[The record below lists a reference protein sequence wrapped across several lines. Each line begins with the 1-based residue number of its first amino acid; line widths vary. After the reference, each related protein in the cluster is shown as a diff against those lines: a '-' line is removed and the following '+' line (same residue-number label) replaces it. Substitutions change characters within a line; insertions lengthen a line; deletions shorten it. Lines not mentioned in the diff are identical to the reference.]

1 MPPSTQS
8 RSADCALPPKGD
20 AATEEE
26 GTGRERQQKRKKKSN
41 TTQKKQKKTKK
52 NVEDKKRKQATND
65 QYQRKLDEF
74 MQPAK
79 KSRHGETTR
88 AQEEAKDQQSRSQD
102 SYDPG

>member
-1 MPPSTQS
+1 MKTSFCRPARPLLGHTEPSEVT
-8 RSADCALPPKGD
+8 RPRP
-20 AATEEE
+20 
-26 GTGRERQQKRKKKSN
+26 QKESN

-52 NVEDKKRKQATND
+52 NAKEKKRKQATND
-65 QYQRKLDEF
+65 QNQRKLDEF

-88 AQEEAKDQQSRSQD
+88 AQEEAKDKQSRSQD